1 MKYVEIVDGLLINIE
16 HIYALSIET
25 NKRDIDNWQNMYD
38 SYIKSFY
45 DRPIELN
52 IDGKLYAPDFKTE
65 TNKELLEKYI
75 NALQDYIIE
84 LVGVKPEYI
93 ENYFTILASGNRVN
107 LSKEVYDKLYKYIK
121 DNEKIEV
128 LI

>member
-1 MKYVEIVDGLLINIE
+1 MKYVEIGDGLLINIE
-16 HIYALSIET
+16 HIYALSIES
-25 NKRDIDNWQNMYD
+25 NRQDVIDWENTYD

-45 DRPIELN
+45 DNPIELN

-84 LVGVKPEYI
+84 LLGVKPEYV

>member
-1 MKYVEIVDGLLINIE
+1 MKLIEIVDGLLINIE
-16 HIYALSIET
+16 CIYALSKES
-25 NKRDIDNWQNMYD
+25 NKQEITDWENVYN

-45 DRPIELN
+45 DSPIELN

-84 LVGVKPEYI
+84 LVGIKPEYI
-93 ENYFTILASGNRVN
+93 ENYFTILTSGNRVD
-107 LSKEVYDKLYKYIK
+107 LSKEVYEKLYKYLK

>member
-1 MKYVEIVDGLLINIE
+1 MKYVEIGDGLLINIE

-25 NKRDIDNWQNMYD
+25 NKQDIADWENMYN

-45 DRPIELN
+45 DSPIELN

-84 LVGVKPEYI
+84 LVGIKPEYI

>member
-1 MKYVEIVDGLLINIE
+1 MKLIEIVDGLLINIE
-16 HIYALSIET
+16 CIYALSKES
-25 NKRDIDNWQNMYD
+25 NKQEITDWENTYN

-45 DRPIELN
+45 DNPIELN

-84 LVGVKPEYI
+84 LVGIKPEYI
-93 ENYFTILASGNRVN
+93 ENYFTILTSGNRVD
-107 LSKEVYDKLYKYIK
+107 LSKEVYEKLYKYLK

>member
-1 MKYVEIVDGLLINIE
+1 MKYVEIGDGLLINIE

-25 NKRDIDNWQNMYD
+25 NKRDIDDWQNMYD